1 MVDQMTHGERV
12 RASLT
17 GSAIDRPPVSIW
29 RHFYGQETTA
39 QGLADAMLG
48 FQNQFDWDF
57 MKINPRASYHA
68 EDWGLNIRFSDSD
81 SQGHEIVD
89 WPVKSPEDWGRI
101 EHLDPTIGALGE
113 QLKALE
119 LIAATANGEVPLLM
133 TLFTPLAVAAQLAG
147 SADAM
152 SRLIEDAPDALAPAL
167 DAITETLAAFV
178 AEVMSRGA
186 AGMFFATTRW
196 ASYDRLS
203 DDEYAIL
210 GRPYDLRVLE
220 AAKGAEF
227 NVFHV
232 CGGDNMLSELRD
244 YPVQA
249 YSWDAQDDTNVW
261 LLEGA
266 KLTGKAVIGGL
277 SHHGTLAT
285 GRPEEVAEEVSWT
298 AEMIEGSG
306 WMVGPACAAPPETP
320 EENLRAVRDAV
331 EGLEPGQAP
340 RSTVIGSTDW

>member
-17 GSAIDRPPVSIW
+17 GSSIDRPPVSIW
-29 RHFYGQETTA
+29 KHFYGQETTA

-68 EDWGLNIRFSDSD
+68 EDWGLNMRFSDSD
-81 SQGHEIVD
+81 TQGHEIVD
-89 WPVKSPEDWGRI
+89 WPVKSPVDWGRI

-119 LIAATANGEVPLLM
+119 LIAATADGEVPLLM

-167 DAITETLAAFV
+167 DAITETLTAFV

-320 EENLRAVRDAV
+320 AENLRAVRHAV
-331 EGLEPGQAP
+331 EGLEPG
-340 RSTVIGSTDW
+340 

>member
-1 MVDQMTHGERV
+1 M
-12 RASLT
+12 
-17 GSAIDRPPVSIW
+17 
-29 RHFYGQETTA
+29 
-39 QGLADAMLG
+39 
-48 FQNQFDWDF
+48 
-57 MKINPRASYHA
+57 
-68 EDWGLNIRFSDSD
+68 RFSDSD

-89 WPVKSPEDWGRI
+89 WPVKSLEDWGRI
-101 EHLDPTIGALGE
+101 EHLDPTVGALGE

-119 LIAATANGEVPLLM
+119 LIAATADGEVPLLM

-152 SRLIEDAPDALAPAL
+152 SRLIEAAPDALASAL
-167 DAITETLAAFV
+167 DAITETLTAFV

-186 AGMFFATTRW
+186 AGIFFATTRW

-249 YSWDAQDDTNVW
+249 YSWDAQDDTNLW

-266 KLTGKAVIGGL
+266 QLTGKAVIGGL
-277 SHHGTLAT
+277 SHQGTLAT
-285 GRPEEVAEEVSWT
+285 GTPEEVAEQVSWT

-306 WMVGPACAAPPETP
+306 WIVGPACAAPPGTP
-320 EENLRAVRDAV
+320 AENLRAARDAV
-331 EGLEPGQAP
+331 EGLEPGQTP